1 MDITE
6 FRTRRKQLEYDLTVA
21 IAIIV
26 SQFMAETK
34 LSPSSISVNMVRSH
48 GFEKE
53 FADYIVG
60 GVETKFDI

>member
-6 FRTRRKQLEYDLTVA
+6 LRTRKKQLEYDLTVA
-21 IAIIV
+21 IASIV

-34 LSPSSISVNMVRSH
+34 LSPNSISVNMVRSH
-48 GFEKE
+48 AMGSE

-60 GVETKFDI
+60 GVETRFDI